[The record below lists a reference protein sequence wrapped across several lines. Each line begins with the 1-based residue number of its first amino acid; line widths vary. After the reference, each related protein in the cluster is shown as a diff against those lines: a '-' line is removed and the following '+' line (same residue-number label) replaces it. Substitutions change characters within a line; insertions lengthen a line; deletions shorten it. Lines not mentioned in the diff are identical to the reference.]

1 MKYCILNDVQ
11 SSLASPASGWGVSVG
26 NSPKISFLFGMQ
38 IVFLKPE
45 KKKKRGP
52 QNNKKISTLNSLV
65 LRPVYVLEGA

>member
-1 MKYCILNDVQ
+1 MLNDVQ

-45 KKKKRGP
+45 KKKK
-52 QNNKKISTLNSLV
+52 K
-65 LRPVYVLEGA
+65 RPPKQ

>member
-38 IVFLKPE
+38 IVYLKPE
-45 KKKKRGP
+45 KKRGP
-52 QNNKKISTLNSLV
+52 KTIRKTLLLNL
-65 LRPVYVLEGA
+65 